1 MTLFFSKLFK
11 ASYPY
16 FPDRFQDRFQELR
29 DASFEEYPDSESI
42 HLQEVQ
48 NIKPFNSNEN
58 IQQNFAH
65 LSKTSLTDN
74 MQENGEFY
82 ESHHEHPQAV
92 QNRASRSNSEISNHF
107 AHADPLLTHQH
118 SKRREQ
124 KRQQAKR
131 HNEKLSEKFETLG
144 RILGCESSCTRLEI
158 LDIAIQELDK
168 PIR

>member
-1 MTLFFSKLFK
+1 MTLFFFHQKLFK
-11 ASYPY
+11 PSYPY
-16 FPDRFQDRFQELR
+16 FPADRFQELR
-29 DASFEEYPDSESI
+29 DASFEECLSSESI

-92 QNRASRSNSEISNHF
+92 QNRASRSYSETSNHF
-107 AHADPLLTHQH
+107 AHTAP
-118 SKRREQ
+118 KRREQ
-124 KRQQAKR
+124 RRQQAKR
-131 HNEKLSEKFETLG
+131 HNDKLSEKFKTLSS
-144 RILGCESSCTRLEI
+144 ILGCDNKNPRLKI
-158 LDIAIQELDK
+158 LDIAIQKL
-168 PIR
+168 